1 MDLDYEIRLNRLV
14 EEALAKPDA
23 ERREFLRRNVDDN
36 ALLEDAWQ
44 LIQEMESPDED
55 DDFLEK
61 PVVQGL
67 GQEVSLLG
75 GRNGFQLPFEESGPL
90 QVDQIGPYHLIRP
103 LGAGGMGRV
112 YLAEQ
117 HRPVHRKVALKL
129 IRSSVLSPEAQ
140 ARFDA
145 ERQAL
150 ARLSHPNI
158 GRLLEADTTSYGLQY
173 FVMELVD
180 GEPIHRFADRRNLD
194 IAGRVALI
202 RDVCLGV
209 QHAHQRQILHRDL
222 KPSNILIAVLD
233 GEPVPKIIDF
243 GIAKMLDAEPSE
255 EATSATLGRVLGT
268 PNYMSPEA
276 LENVDGSAD
285 VDQRSDVYSL
295 GILLYELISGLRP
308 FESEEG
314 GLAKLL
320 RRIAEEPA
328 PRPAERLAEQGTER
342 QILLASRRRLD
353 PAALRRA
360 LGGDLEWV
368 VMKAV
373 AKDLEE
379 RYDSAGDLAEELDR
393 YLRGERIEAGP
404 PRVWRDIYR
413 QGRRHSRA
421 MAWTLLA
428 TTTLGAGFLAVDRHR
443 QVEQLEQD
451 LAGARHVLDSE
462 RLAADRFVYSMR
474 RFLESHTPPSAGDLM
489 DITHALHGFHGA
501 TPAGRLE
508 LMVVLA
514 EHLRDEGLRSQAQE
528 LGSRALG
535 LCLEI
540 LGPDDTVTRRAHRL
554 VDELCADSECRSPIP
569 EATPFRFDGTD
580 MLSSGEP

>member
-1 MDLDYEIRLNRLV
+1 MDLEYEIRLNRLV
-14 EEALAKPDA
+14 EKAMEVPDG
-23 ERREFLRRNVDDN
+23 ERREYLRRHVDDSD
-36 ALLEDAWQ
+36 LLEDAWQ
-44 LIQEMESPDED
+44 MIQELESAEE

-67 GQEVSLLG
+67 GNEVSLLA
-75 GRNGFQLPFEESGPL
+75 RRSGFQLPFEESGPL

-117 HRPVHRKVALKL
+117 HHPVRRKVALKL

-158 GRLLEADTTSYGLQY
+158 GRLLEADTTSFGLQY

-180 GEPIHRFADRRNLD
+180 GKPIHQFCDERRLD
-194 IAGRVALI
+194 VEGRVALI

-222 KPSNILIAVLD
+222 KPSNILVTLLD

-255 EATSATLGRVLGT
+255 ATSATLGRVLGT
-268 PNYMSPEA
+268 PIYMSPEA
-276 LENVDGSAD
+276 LEKVDGSAD

-295 GILLYELISGLRP
+295 GILLYELSCGLRP
-308 FESEEG
+308 FEAEEG

-320 RRIAEEPA
+320 RLIAEEPV
-328 PRPAERLAEQGTER
+328 PSPVDRFQEQSTER
-342 QILLASRRRLD
+342 RSLLAARRRLD
-353 PAALRRA
+353 DPAGLRRA
-360 LGGDLEWV
+360 LSGDLEWI
-368 VMKAV
+368 VMKAI
-373 AKDLEE
+373 AKDREL

-393 YLRGERIEAGP
+393 YLRGERISAGP
-404 PRVWRDIYR
+404 PRLWRDLYR
-413 QGRRHSRA
+413 RA
-421 MAWTLLA
+421 RKHARVAGWAALGLA
-428 TTTLGAGFLAVDRHR
+428 AVGAGGLAFERHQ
-443 QVEQLEQD
+443 QVEQLRDD
-451 LAGARHVLDSE
+451 LTASRRLVDSE

-474 RFLESHTPPSAGDLM
+474 RFLEIHTPPSAGDLL
-489 DITHALHGFHGA
+489 DISHALHGFHGA
-501 TPAGRLE
+501 APAGRLE

-514 EHLRDEGLRSQAQE
+514 EHLRDEGLRSQAKE
-528 LGSRALG
+528 LGSRALA

-540 LGPDDTVTRRAHRL
+540 LGPDDTVTRRARRL
-554 VDELCADSECRSPIP
+554 VESVCGTLDCPPPAVEE
-569 EATPFRFDGTD
+569 TPFRFDGTD
-580 MLSSGEP
+580 LLSSGD